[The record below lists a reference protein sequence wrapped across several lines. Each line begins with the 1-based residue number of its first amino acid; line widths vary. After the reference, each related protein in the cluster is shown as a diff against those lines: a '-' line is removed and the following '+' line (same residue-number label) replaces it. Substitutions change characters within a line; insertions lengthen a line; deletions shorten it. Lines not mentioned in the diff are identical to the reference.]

1 MPLQGACLC
10 KAIKVEV
17 ADEFLPLRVR
27 SLSPL
32 VRKKTTAA
40 YLGPALFA
48 MCYCQNCA
56 TSHSAPGCLVAGML
70 TKFLKVTGTPSTYR
84 DVDTDSGKAVIRA
97 FCGTCGTPI
106 RSWPEH
112 NTDVTALRAGL
123 FAKTNQD
130 GTAEA
135 AAGNSGFVYPAPIS
149 ELYTERR
156 NHQFPWVAPQ
166 DGAKEWPRME
176 KFE

>member
-1 MPLQGACLC
+1 MSASPPVPVLPFYVTS
-10 KAIKVEV
+10 KVNEKL
-17 ADEFLPLRVR
+17 ADEFYVLFPPDR
-27 SLSPL
+27 PN
-32 VRKKTTAA
+32 AM
-40 YLGPALFA
+40 ALD
-48 MCYCQNCA
+48 
-56 TSHSAPGCLVAGML
+56 P
-70 TKFLKVTGTPSTYR
+70 TPDRDR

-106 RSWPEH
+106 RSWPED